1 MPICQIRVEF
11 VSRSNGGN
19 ACRKSA
25 YYSRDSIEFEGNC
38 VLASR
43 TFDFSDRESPA
54 YHDILLPEGADENF
68 KIPEVLWNAASQK
81 EKQHNAR
88 EAIDVM
94 LALPDDKAI
103 SLEDRITLA
112 QTFVQKHFVNKGL
125 AAQIN
130 IHAPDKVLRDGKEV
144 PGDHNWHAH
153 VLVTTRKFTPDGKS
167 LSDLKARQET
177 EALVK
182 THWPSTWANHQNA
195 FFRSKGLDLHVDPPG
210 IIPQEHLGPVRMRG
224 QATEL
229 MKHHEKLLAE
239 NAQAAQ
245 NPYNILDHLTKNQST
260 FNREDFERFVNK
272 HVPSDKIATVQKAF
286 WDLGDII
293 QLRNLKTEKHTGLFT
308 TKTVIEE
315 ENQILRVAD
324 RIYLKK
330 SPKTSNP
337 HIQHTQSLTL
347 KGEQY
352 IAYNNILENG
362 KGITCIQGYAGT
374 GKSYLL
380 KALANAYEEH
390 YEKSFFHSQGA
401 LVRAF
406 GPDNATAK
414 VLQEKGFSHAENIYR
429 FLFSAQKGD
438 RNIETGREVWILD
451 EAGKMGNK
459 PLLEML
465 KLANRKGAKVILAGD
480 QAQFSSVERGG
491 MFKVLCER
499 YGSHSLEDIYRQ
511 ERVEQ
516 RALAQKLA
524 KGEIAEALDHLH
536 RLKGIHFSSDRVKAM
551 ESLVTKWAQDHFP
564 SENKT
569 NLKSP
574 ESSLIVAQTNKE
586 VHLLNEIIHRVRQQ
600 RGEISK
606 ENHTF
611 YTPFGKLNI
620 SQGDAIEFR
629 KNNRELGINNG
640 TTGKLLQIE
649 PNRLTVSVEESDK
662 RTRLVT
668 IDPKDYCNFQLG
680 YATTC
685 YRSQGKTVGR
695 SYVLH
700 SPYLN
705 KQMAYVALTRHTKD
719 VHYFVAQTEAKNLA
733 EIKNQALKDRSKTS
747 TLYYTYD
754 EVIEKRELA
763 KEREK
768 SIEQLKIAY
777 NKRSTR
783 LKGHLLSKWDDIKV
797 RAQKAQ
803 AYFQDR
809 KPSKAFFNPDFKTK
823 EQAFSQ
829 ENLKLQSFSVLDR
842 VDCVK
847 IAERVARND
856 QKAREVENQIQ
867 NELAK
872 QSAFKHPSQ
881 SFNRHECDL
890 FLDKGMKVF
899 GESDKAKAFEA
910 YMEQA
915 KESSEL
921 YAVMV
926 AEKLGGSQRNTGLL
940 QKYQNACIQRNQA
953 AHELKAF
960 LSDREITEK
969 FGSKTSQAINSQAE
983 KHQEFLA
990 KEELKAEEK
999 GSLEKGLV
1007 KEIPALLSQLFPE
1020 GPTKRT
1026 AREFR
1031 FEANSSLAVVHSGE
1045 KAGQF
1050 YDFEKKEGG
1059 GPLQLIER
1067 ELKLETKQAEEWA
1080 HNFLESAADLSIS
1093 PSYSRPQAPKVE
1105 GEDREWIS
1113 QKPSKEQEAPTYL
1126 EQIGT
1131 IARFYRE
1138 ESLHPYKNEKG
1149 ELLHYVWQLKDL
1161 HDGEKKTSPPLSY
1174 GYFKDAPDK
1183 PHWAL
1188 REFKLE
1194 NDKTPLY
1201 NLQEL
1206 QEKPTHPVL
1215 IVQGEKTADE
1225 ALKTLNR
1232 FDAYKYKDTH
1242 HIPIT
1247 WSGGQQGISK
1257 VDWSPL
1263 VGREVFVWP
1272 NNDPEGFKVAR
1283 DVCAELRKVGVNK
1296 LEMASPKRLEEHFP
1310 YKWNLAEPIPEK
1322 LTGYQFRDVL
1332 NHGLEKTRGIEN
1344 AAYDLDLNKKNKL
1357 DRFET
1362 KEFLWRVEERIFKEN
1377 HSFTYS
1383 GCWQE
1388 KFTKEAA
1395 NIYKNA
1401 KDQVKELY
1409 GPHDPN
1415 LASIAKQ
1422 TAFQAIR
1429 TGNVPQE
1436 GDIGIIRGVIRDFAA
1451 VEDKKYLDLEKRE
1464 DPKIYE
1470 WARETQIEKA
1480 CERALFGDPMDK
1492 EELKKLADQTKDLSM
1507 EFSKEMAKENE
1518 HHKAMEHQKEVEREM
1533 SRGYDLGR

>member
-1 MPICQIRVEF
+1 
-11 VSRSNGGN
+11 
-19 ACRKSA
+19 
-25 YYSRDSIEFEGNC
+25 
-38 VLASR
+38 
-43 TFDFSDRESPA
+43 
-54 YHDILLPEGADENF
+54 
-68 KIPEVLWNAASQK
+68 
-81 EKQHNAR
+81 
-88 EAIDVM
+88 
-94 LALPDDKAI
+94 
-103 SLEDRITLA
+103 
-112 QTFVQKHFVNKGL
+112 
-125 AAQIN
+125 
-130 IHAPDKVLRDGKEV
+130 
-144 PGDHNWHAH
+144 
-153 VLVTTRKFTPDGKS
+153 
-167 LSDLKARQET
+167 
-177 EALVK
+177 
-182 THWPSTWANHQNA
+182 
-195 FFRSKGLDLHVDPPG
+195 
-210 IIPQEHLGPVRMRG
+210 MRG

-260 FNREDFERFVNK
+260 FTREDFERFANK
-272 HVPSDKIATVQKAF
+272 HIPAEKIKIVQQAF
-286 WDLGDII
+286 WELGDII
-293 QLRNLKTEKHTGLFT
+293 QLRNLKTEKYTGLFT
-308 TKTVIEE
+308 TKTVIDE

-324 RIYLKK
+324 RIYSKNP
-330 SPKTSNP
+330 PKIGNSQ
-337 HIQHTQSLTL
+337 IQASHAFEL
-347 KGEQY
+347 KGKQY

-362 KGITCIQGYAGT
+362 KGITCIQGYAGA

-380 KALANAYEEH
+380 KALANSYEEH
-390 YEKSFFHSQGA
+390 YEKSFFHNQGA

-406 GPDNATAK
+406 GPDNATAM
-414 VLQEKGFSHAENIYR
+414 VLKEKGFSQAENIYR

-465 KLANRKGAKVILAGD
+465 KLANRKGAKVLLAGD

-491 MFKVLCER
+491 LFKVLCER
-499 YGSHSLEDIYRQ
+499 YGAHSLEDIYRQ
-511 ERVEQ
+511 ERSEQ

-524 KGEIAEALDHLH
+524 KGEIGEALDNLH
-536 RLKGIHFSSDRVKAM
+536 RLKGLHFSSDRVKAM
-551 ESLVTKWAQDHFP
+551 ESLVTKWSQDHFP

-569 NLKSP
+569 HLNSP
-574 ESSLIVAQTNKE
+574 GSSLIVAQTNKE
-586 VHLLNEIIHRVRQQ
+586 VHLLNEIIHCVRQK

-606 ENHTF
+606 ETHTF
-611 YTPFGKLNI
+611 YTPFGKLNV

-640 TTGKLLQIE
+640 TAGKALQIE

-668 IDPKDYCNFQLG
+668 IDPKEYCNFQLG

-685 YRSQGKTVGR
+685 YRSQGKTVER

-733 EIKNQALKDRSKTS
+733 EIKNQALKDGSKTS

-768 SIEQLKIAY
+768 SLEQLKKSY

-783 LKGHLLSKWDDIKV
+783 MKGHLLSTWDHMKV
-797 RAQKAQ
+797 RAQRTQ
-803 AYFQDR
+803 AYFQDI
-809 KPSKAFFNPDFKTK
+809 KPGKAFFNPDFKSK
-823 EQAFSQ
+823 EQSLYQ
-829 ENLKLQSFSVLDR
+829 EKLNLQSFSVLDR
-842 VDCVK
+842 VDCAK

-856 QKAREVENQIQ
+856 QKAREVENHLQ

-872 QSAFKHPSQ
+872 QGAFKHPSQ
-881 SFNRHECDL
+881 LFNRYECDL

-899 GESDKAKAFEA
+899 GESEKGKAFEA

-926 AEKLGGSQRNTGLL
+926 AEKLGGARKNMSILR
-940 QKYQNACIQRNQA
+940 KYKDACFQRNQA
-953 AHELKAF
+953 AHELKAV

-969 FGSKTSQAINSQAE
+969 FGSKTSNAINSQAE
-983 KHQEFLA
+983 KHQEFLTE
-990 KEELKAEEK
+990 KELKAGEK
-999 GSLEKGLV
+999 ESLEKSLG
-1007 KEIPALLSQLFPE
+1007 KETPALLSQLFPE

-1026 AREFR
+1026 TREFR
-1031 FEANSSLAVVHSGE
+1031 FEANSSLAVVHTGE

-1067 ELKLETKQAEEWA
+1067 ELKLDTKQAKEWA
-1080 HNFLESAADLSIS
+1080 HNFLESASDLLPS
-1093 PSYSRPQAPKVE
+1093 PSYSRPKTPRVE

-1113 QKPSKEQEAPTYL
+1113 LKPSKEQEAPTYL

-1138 ESLHPYKNEKG
+1138 ENLHPYKNEKG

-1161 HDGEKKTSPPLSY
+1161 HEGERKISPPLSY

-1225 ALKTLNR
+1225 ALKPLHHFGYYDYREKT
-1232 FDAYKYKDTH
+1232 

-1257 VDWSPL
+1257 ADWSPL

-1272 NNDPEGFKVAR
+1272 NNDPEGFKAAR
-1283 DVCAELRKVGVNK
+1283 DVCAELRSVGVNK
-1296 LEMASPKRLEEHFP
+1296 LEMASPKRLEKDFP
-1310 YKWNLAEPIPEK
+1310 DSWNLADPVTK
-1322 LTGYQFRDVL
+1322 NLRYHHFSDVL
-1332 NHGLEKTRGIEN
+1332 NRGLKKTRGIES
-1344 AAYDLDLNKKNKL
+1344 AAYDLNLNEDKKL
-1357 DRFET
+1357 DRFEV
-1362 KEFLWRVEERIFKEN
+1362 KEFLWRAEERVFKEDPY
-1377 HSFTYS
+1377 FTFS
-1383 GCWQE
+1383 GCWRGE
-1388 KFTKEAA
+1388 FMEDAA
-1395 NIYKNA
+1395 KIYKDA
-1401 KDQVKELY
+1401 KEQIKELY
-1409 GPHDPN
+1409 GPNDPT
-1415 LASIAKQ
+1415 LGSLAKQ
-1422 TAFQAIR
+1422 VTFQAIR
-1429 TGNVPQE
+1429 TGNIPQE
-1436 GDIGIIRGVIRDFAA
+1436 GDIGMIREVIRDFAA
-1451 VEDKKYLDLEKRE
+1451 VEDKKYLELEKE
-1464 DPKIYE
+1464 DRKIYD
-1470 WARETQIEKA
+1470 WSRENQIEKA

-1492 EELKKLADQTKDLSM
+1492 EELKKLADQTKELSV
-1507 EFSKEMAKENE
+1507 EFSKEIGKENE
-1518 HHKAMEHQKEVEREM
+1518 HHKAMEQQREIEREM

>member
-1 MPICQIRVEF
+1 MPICQLRVDF
-11 VSRSNGGN
+11 VTRSNGGN
-19 ACRKSA
+19 ACRKAA
-25 YYSRDSIEFEGNC
+25 YYAREYIEFEGNC
-38 VLASR
+38 VLAPR
-43 TFDFSDRESPA
+43 AFDFSDRETPA

-68 KIPEVLWNAASQK
+68 KIPEVLWNAASHK

-112 QTFVQKHFVNKGL
+112 QTFVQKHFVDKGL
-125 AAQIN
+125 AAQID
-130 IHAPDKVLRDGKEV
+130 IHAPDKILRDGKEV
-144 PGDHNWHAH
+144 EGDHNWHAH

-229 MKHHEKLLAE
+229 MKHHEKLLVE

-260 FNREDFERFVNK
+260 FTREDFERFANK
-272 HVPSDKIATVQKAF
+272 HIPADKLDSVQQAF
-286 WDLGDII
+286 WELGDII
-293 QLRNLKTEKHTGLFT
+293 QLRNLKTEKYTGLFT
-308 TKTVIEE
+308 TKTVIDE

-324 RIYLKK
+324 RIYLKNP
-330 SPKTSNP
+330 PKIGNSQ
-337 HIQHTQSLTL
+337 IQASHAFEL

-362 KGITCIQGYAGT
+362 KGITCIQGYAGA

-390 YEKSFFHSQGA
+390 YEKSFFHGQGA

-406 GPDNATAK
+406 GPDNATAM
-414 VLQEKGFSHAENIYR
+414 VLKEKGFSHAENIYR

-465 KLANRKGAKVILAGD
+465 KLANRTGAKVILAGD

-499 YGSHSLEDIYRQ
+499 YGAHPLEDIYRQ

-524 KGEIAEALDHLH
+524 KGEIGEAIDHLH

-551 ESLVTKWAQDHFP
+551 ESLVTKWSQDHFP
-564 SENKT
+564 SGNKT
-569 NLKSP
+569 HLKSI

-600 RGEISK
+600 RGEISQ
-606 ENHTF
+606 ETHTF
-611 YTPFGKLNI
+611 YTPFGKLNV

-640 TTGKLLQIE
+640 TTGKILQLE
-649 PNRLTVSVEESDK
+649 ANRLTVSIEESDK
-662 RTRLVT
+662 RTRLIT
-668 IDPKDYCNFQLG
+668 IDPKEYCNFQLG

-685 YRSQGKTVGR
+685 YRSQGKTVER

-719 VHYFVAQTEAKNLA
+719 VHYFVAQTEAKNLTA
-733 EIKNQALKDRSKTS
+733 LKNQSLKDGSKMS

-768 SIEQLKIAY
+768 SLELLKKHY

-783 LKGHLLSKWDDIKV
+783 MKGHLLSTWDHMKV
-797 RAQKAQ
+797 RTQRAQ

-809 KPSKAFFNPDFKTK
+809 KPSKSFFNPDFKSKDST
-823 EQAFSQ
+823 FSQ

-842 VDCVK
+842 VDCAK

-856 QKAREVENQIQ
+856 QKAKAIENHIQ
-867 NELAK
+867 NELAN
-872 QSAFKHPSQ
+872 QSAFKTPSHP
-881 SFNRHECDL
+881 FDRRVCDL
-890 FLDKGMKVF
+890 FLDKGLRVF
-899 GESDKAKAFEA
+899 GESEKGKAFDA
-910 YMEQA
+910 YMKRS
-915 KESSEL
+915 KESVQL
-921 YAVMV
+921 YDVLLT
-926 AEKLGGSQRNTGLL
+926 EKLGGSQRNTDFL
-940 QKYQNACIQRNQA
+940 QKYKDACFQRNQTA
-953 AHELKAF
+953 YDLKSV

-969 FGSKTSQAINSQAE
+969 FGSKTSEAINSQAE

-990 KEELKAEEK
+990 EKELKAGVEE
-999 GSLEKGLV
+999 SLEKSLG
-1007 KEIPALLSQLFPE
+1007 KEMPALLSQLFPE

-1026 AREFR
+1026 DREFR
-1031 FEANSSLAVVHSGE
+1031 FKSNHSLAVVHSGE

-1067 ELKLETKQAEEWA
+1067 ELKLETKQAEEWS
-1080 HNFLESAADLSIS
+1080 HNFLESAADLSLS
-1093 PSYSRPQAPKVE
+1093 PSFNRPQATKIE
-1105 GEDREWIS
+1105 EADREWIS
-1113 QKPSKEQEAPTYL
+1113 LKPSKEQEAPTYL

-1149 ELLHYVWQLKDL
+1149 ELLHYVWQLKDIQE
-1161 HDGEKKTSPPLSY
+1161 GEKKISPPLSY
-1174 GYFKDAPDK
+1174 GYFKDVPDK
-1183 PHWAL
+1183 PQWAL

-1194 NDKTPLY
+1194 NEKTPLY

-1206 QEKPTHPVL
+1206 EEKPTYPVL
-1215 IVQGEKTADE
+1215 IVQGEKTADD
-1225 ALKTLNR
+1225 ALKPLHH
-1232 FDAYKYKDTH
+1232 FGYYDYKEKT

-1257 VDWSPL
+1257 ADWSPL

-1272 NNDPEGFKVAR
+1272 NNDSEGFKTAR
-1283 DVCAELRKVGVNK
+1283 DVCAELRSVGVNK
-1296 LEMASPKRLEEHFP
+1296 LEMASPKRLDPFP
-1310 YKWNLAEPIPEK
+1310 EKWNLSEPIPKEVA
-1322 LTGYQFRDVL
+1322 GYEFRDVL
-1332 NHGLEKTRGIEN
+1332 NRGLKKTRGIES
-1344 AAYDLDLNKKNKL
+1344 ASYDFDLNKKNQL
-1357 DRFET
+1357 DRFEA

-1377 HSFTYS
+1377 PSFTYS
-1383 GCWQE
+1383 GCWQD
-1388 KFTKEAA
+1388 KFTEEAA
-1395 NIYKNA
+1395 EIYKNA

-1409 GPHDPN
+1409 GPNDPT
-1415 LASIAKQ
+1415 LGSLAKQ
-1422 TAFQAIR
+1422 VTFQAIR
-1429 TGNVPQE
+1429 TGNTPQE
-1436 GDIGIIRGVIRDFAA
+1436 GDIEIIREVIRDFAA
-1451 VEDKKYLDLEKRE
+1451 VEDKKYLELEKRE
-1464 DPKIYE
+1464 DQKIYE

-1480 CERALFGDPMDK
+1480 CERAIFGDPMDK
-1492 EELKKLADQTKDLSM
+1492 EDLKKLADQTKDLSL
-1507 EFSKEMAKENE
+1507 EFSKEMTKENE
-1518 HHKAMEHQKEVEREM
+1518 HHKAMELQKELEREM
-1533 SRGYDLGR
+1533 SRGFDLGR